1 MALKHWVKALGR
13 TRQTLLSSVSR
24 LFKGGRPDAA
34 TLDQVEE
41 DLLAA
46 DIPARLVMDWV
57 ETLKSTSG
65 RDDWRH
71 ALRMTLLE
79 SFDGHA
85 PFDWSLKEPPA
96 AVLIV
101 GVNGSGKTTT
111 AAKLARMA
119 ADHNLKPLLGAADTF
134 RAAGSDQLKLWAA
147 RVGCDV
153 VGGTQGSDS
162 AAVAYDA
169 LQAAT
174 ARQADIVFLDTAGRM
189 HTKRPLMD
197 ELTKIK
203 RSMGKCIPGAP
214 HHTWMVLDATLGNN
228 ALRQAEIFHEQ
239 IGLTGIIVSKLDGS
253 AKAGFILA
261 LCRDLRIPV
270 LFAGLGE
277 GADDLAPFDP
287 QAFVDGL
294 LGADPAAGTENG

>member
-1 MALKHWVKALGR
+1 MAFGSWVKALGR
-13 TRQTLLSSVSR
+13 TRQTLASSVSR
-24 LFKGGRPDAA
+24 LFKSGKPDAA

-46 DIPARLVMDWV
+46 DIPARLVLDWI
-57 ETLKSTSG
+57 EELG
-65 RDDWRH
+65 RH
-71 ALRMTLLE
+71 AGHDHWQQALRTQLRE
-79 SFDGHA
+79 SFNDQSL
-85 PFDWSLKEPPA
+85 FDWKLHQKPT

-119 ADHNLKPLLGAADTF
+119 ADHGLKPLLGAADTF
-134 RAAGSDQLKLWAA
+134 RAAGSDQLKLWAE

-153 VGGTQGSDS
+153 VGGLQGSDS

-174 ARQADIVFLDTAGRM
+174 ARNADIMFLDTAGRM
-189 HTKRPLMD
+189 HTKRPLMN
-197 ELTKIK
+197 ELTKVK
-203 RSMGKCIPGAP
+203 RSMAKCLPGAP

-228 ALRQAEIFHEQ
+228 ALSQADIFHQQ

-261 LCRDLRIPV
+261 ACRDLQLPV

-277 GADDLAPFDP
+277 GMNDLAPFDP
-287 QAFVDGL
+287 DAFVDAL
-294 LGADPAAGTENG
+294 LGTNVTTDTQN